1 MSLKDINLN
10 GNFGDE
16 IKIDNATYI
25 TIQHDRAI
33 TNNPGY
39 QNSDCD
45 TVNITI
51 HCSDMPSRFK
61 HIKNQGIGEEN
72 EIFKKCITL
81 TVKGWKDKLL
91 FVDDVKFNDF
101 NLEGVESE

>member
-10 GNFGDE
+10 GYFGDE
-16 IKIDNATYI
+16 IKIDNATHI
-25 TIQHDRAI
+25 TIEHDK
-33 TNNPGY
+33 NNPDY

-45 TVNITI
+45 TVDIVI
-51 HCSDMPSRFK
+51 HCSDMPKRFK
-61 HIKNQGIGEEN
+61 GKKGFEN
-72 EIFKKCITL
+72 YLPNRKFIRL

-91 FVDDVKFNDF
+91 YVDDVKFNDF

>member
-10 GNFGDE
+10 GYFGDE
-16 IKIDNATYI
+16 IKIDNATHI
-25 TIQHDRAI
+25 TIEHDKAI
-33 TNNPGY
+33 KNNPDY

-45 TVNITI
+45 TVDIVI
-51 HCSDMPSRFK
+51 HCSDMPKRFK
-61 HIKNQGIGEEN
+61 GKKGFEN
-72 EIFKKCITL
+72 YLPNRKFIRL

-91 FVDDVKFNDF
+91 YVDYVKFNDF

>member
-10 GNFGDE
+10 TYFGDN
-16 IKIDNATYI
+16 ITIDNATHI
-25 TIQHDRAI
+25 TIEHDRAI
-33 TNNPGY
+33 TNNPEY
-39 QNSDCD
+39 KNSDCD

-51 HCSDMPSRFK
+51 YCSDMPSRYK
-61 HIKNQGIGEEN
+61 GLKGLEDHKE
-72 EIFKKCITL
+72 FKKCITL

>member
-10 GNFGDE
+10 TYFGDN
-16 IKIDNATYI
+16 ITIDNATHI
-25 TIQHDRAI
+25 TIEHDKAI
-33 TNNPGY
+33 TNNPEY
-39 QNSDCD
+39 KNSDCD

-51 HCSDMPSRFK
+51 HCSDMPSRHNLEGLGDHK
-61 HIKNQGIGEEN
+61 E
-72 EIFKKCITL
+72 FKKYITL

>member
-10 GNFGDE
+10 TYFGDN
-16 IKIDNATYI
+16 ITIDNATHI
-25 TIQHDRAI
+25 TIEHDKAI
-33 TNNPGY
+33 TNNPEY
-39 QNSDCD
+39 QNSDYD

-51 HCSDMPSRFK
+51 YCSDMPSRHKGLEDHKEFK
-61 HIKNQGIGEEN
+61 E
-72 EIFKKCITL
+72 CISL

-91 FVDDVKFNDF
+91 FVDDIKFNDF

>member
-10 GNFGDE
+10 TYFGDN
-16 IKIDNATYI
+16 IIIDNATHI
-25 TIQHDRAI
+25 TIEHDKAI
-33 TNNPGY
+33 TNNPEY

-51 HCSDMPSRFK
+51 YCSDMPSRHK
-61 HIKNQGIGEEN
+61 GLEDHEE
-72 EIFKKCITL
+72 FKKCISL
-81 TVKGWKDKLL
+81 TVKGWKERLL

>member
-10 GNFGDE
+10 TYFGDN
-16 IKIDNATYI
+16 ITIDNATHI
-25 TIQHDRAI
+25 TIEHDKAI
-33 TNNPGY
+33 TNNPEY
-39 QNSDCD
+39 QSSDCD

-51 HCSDMPSRFK
+51 HCSDMPNRHK
-61 HIKNQGIGEEN
+61 GLKDHKQ
-72 EIFKKCITL
+72 FKKYITL

>member
-10 GNFGDE
+10 TYFGDN
-16 IKIDNATYI
+16 ITIDNATHI
-25 TIQHDRAI
+25 TIEHDKAI
-33 TNNPGY
+33 TNNPEY

-51 HCSDMPSRFK
+51 YCSDMPSRHK
-61 HIKNQGIGEEN
+61 GLEDHKE
-72 EIFKKCITL
+72 FKKYISL

>member
-10 GNFGDE
+10 TYFGDN
-16 IKIDNATYI
+16 ITIDNATHI
-25 TIQHDRAI
+25 TIEHDRAI
-33 TNNPGY
+33 TNHPDY

-45 TVNITI
+45 TVNIII
-51 HCSDMPSRFK
+51 HCSDMLSRHK
-61 HIKNQGIGEEN
+61 GLEDHKE
-72 EIFKKCITL
+72 FKKYITL

>member
-10 GNFGDE
+10 TYFGDN
-16 IKIDNATYI
+16 ITIDNATHI
-25 TIQHDRAI
+25 TIEHDKAI
-33 TNNPGY
+33 TNNPEY

-51 HCSDMPSRFK
+51 HCSDMPSRHK
-61 HIKNQGIGEEN
+61 GLEDHKE
-72 EIFKKCITL
+72 FKKYITL
-81 TVKGWKDKLL
+81 AVKGWKDKLL

-101 NLEGVESE
+101 NLEVEK

>member
-10 GNFGDE
+10 SYLGDN

-25 TIQHDRAI
+25 SIEHDRAI
-33 TNNPGY
+33 TNNPEY
-39 QNSDCD
+39 QNSDFD

-51 HCSDMPSRFK
+51 HCSDMPSRHK
-61 HIKNQGIGEEN
+61 Y
-72 EIFKKCITL
+72 ITL
-81 TVKGWKDKLL
+81 TVKGLKDKLL
-91 FVDDVKFNDF
+91 FVDDIKFNDF

>member
-10 GNFGDE
+10 TYFGDN
-16 IKIDNATYI
+16 ITIDNATHI
-25 TIQHDRAI
+25 TIEHDKAI
-33 TNNPGY
+33 TNNPEY

-51 HCSDMPSRFK
+51 HCSDMPSRHK
-61 HIKNQGIGEEN
+61 GLEDHKE
-72 EIFKKCITL
+72 FKKCISL

>member
-10 GNFGDE
+10 TYFGDN
-16 IKIDNATYI
+16 ITIDNATHI
-25 TIQHDRAI
+25 TIEHDRAI
-33 TNNPGY
+33 TNNPEY
-39 QNSDCD
+39 QNSDYD

-51 HCSDMPSRFK
+51 YCSDMSSRHK
-61 HIKNQGIGEEN
+61 GLEDQWEWSCNKE
-72 EIFKKCITL
+72 FKKCISL

-91 FVDDVKFNDF
+91 VVDDVKFNDF